1 MRRFECY
8 YGRILGSDWVIKMG
22 VPALVGVCQQASS
35 GGGGGSSFGFNKF
48 TLTTASYGANLATA
62 QPVPKGEA
70 IISELNTA
78 NAYIIPTNGVAFNY
92 SFFAP
97 VRVNH
102 ELSITYLTALIIEND
117 LPPDGECSY
126 TITIQA
132 TSGEGFQVIALQT
145 GDPMNEDPNAPVVLT
160 FDRLNRSDII
170 GEGGFLPEATTQ
182 PLFRANDGEPFPQ
195 LRFAQF
201 DVVDIDVTMAIRMAD
216 GSDITATQTMTQEE
230 LSCKATLV

>member
-1 MRRFECY
+1 
-8 YGRILGSDWVIKMG
+8 MG

-35 GGGGGSSFGFNKF
+35 GGGGGSSFGFNKINI
-48 TLTTASYGANLATA
+48 TTASYGANLATA
-62 QPVPKGEA
+62 QPVPKGEV
-70 IISELNTA
+70 IDSELNTS

-102 ELSITYLTALIIEND
+102 ELQITYNTALIVEND

-126 TITIQA
+126 TITIQQ
-132 TSGEGFQVIALQT
+132 TTGEGFQVIALQT

-160 FDRLNRSDII
+160 FDRLERSRIM
-170 GEGGFLPEATTQ
+170 GEGGGFFSESTTQ

-201 DVVDIDVTMAIRMAD
+201 DVATIDVTMAIRMGD
-216 GSDITATQTMTQEE
+216 GSDITATQTITQEE

>member
-1 MRRFECY
+1 M
-8 YGRILGSDWVIKMG
+8 INMG

-35 GGGGGSSFGFNKF
+35 GGGGSSSFGFNKI

-78 NAYIIPTNGVAFNY
+78 NSYIIPINGVAFNY
-92 SFFAP
+92 AFFAP

-102 ELSITYLTALIIEND
+102 ELSITYNTALIVEND

-160 FDRLNRSDII
+160 FAGLARSDIM
-170 GEGGFLPEATTQ
+170 GEGGGFFAEQTTQ
-182 PLFRANDGEPFPQ
+182 PLFRADDGEPFPQ

-201 DVVDIDVTMAIRMAD
+201 DVALIDVTMAITMAD
-216 GSDITATQTMTQEE
+216 GSEITATQTMTQEE